1 MKETAALRTPF
12 TTEHAAWEWFAIK
25 PGGGLQ
31 RRWTCWCLVLDL
43 AWTRRNQ
50 SGFCFAFMCLICLS
64 KMHRMWNI
72 FHIHNL
78 PVLLAG
84 GFQGLLACVH
94 EGCLL
99 WISSLHP
106 KSWLVSTSSFTTS
119 MLAKDKLYFFSGNFN
134 RIDKKSFVADY
145 TLLFTFFYLMQIIFF
160 NCYKDINFL
169 AFWGDLCLNSI
180 LQGGF
185 IFHHLSNLLA
195 LPILL
200 EHSTLLL
207 ISVR

>member
-1 MKETAALRTPF
+1 MIWSHDRALMKETAALRTPF

-31 RRWTCWCLVLDL
+31 RRWTFWCLVLDL

-50 SGFCFAFMCLICLS
+50 SGFCFAFMCLFCLS
-64 KMHRMWNI
+64 KMHRMWNL

-78 PVLLAG
+78 PVLLTG

-119 MLAKDKLYFFSGNFN
+119 MLAKDKLYFFFREILIGLTRNHLWL
-134 RIDKKSFVADY
+134 IIHCC
-145 TLLFTFFYLMQIIFF
+145 LHFFI
-160 NCYKDINFL
+160 
-169 AFWGDLCLNSI
+169 
-180 LQGGF
+180 
-185 IFHHLSNLLA
+185 
-195 LPILL
+195 
-200 EHSTLLL
+200 
-207 ISVR
+207 